1 MASLD
6 DLLTATKNVVT
17 ALNSEAQ
24 TTINLSGARNSLSLA
39 GATTKLVSAVPGRV
53 CVVSIIVA
61 GSSTGTIYD
70 ASNTATATSAR
81 AIATIPNTVGVF
93 TLNFPVAYGI
103 VVTTGTGMTAA
114 ISYS

>member
-24 TTINLSGARNSLSLA
+24 TTINLAGARNSLSL
-39 GATTKLVSAVPGRV
+39 VPGRV